1 MGKRILTVI
10 FLMQMALPAA
20 HSKDIKGKITDGTG
34 TPLPS
39 AAVVLSEDR
48 TVYAIADNDGDY
60 LLELPE
66 NISSGTLVFKM
77 AGFLSKEVDLSEAYS
92 GRLDV
97 SMEEDLMNLE
107 TVVVTGTRTPRLL
120 KNTPILTRVIMKEDI
135 ERVDALNIGDLL
147 EAELPGIEFSYA
159 MDQQVTLNM
168 QGFGGNSV
176 LFLIDGERL
185 AGETLDNIDYNRLNL
200 DNVERVEI
208 IKGAA
213 SSLYGSNAVG
223 GVVNIISKG
232 ATEPWSVNLN
242 ARYGAHNEQRYGGS
256 AGFNINNRLNSLTSV
271 QYTSID
277 SYDMRN
283 DGDYTT
289 FYGGYNYSI
298 KERLE
303 YEPVKG
309 LRLIGR
315 AGYFFR
321 ERNMQEDARDR
332 YRDFSG
338 GLKGSWD
345 ISQKSR
351 LELSYGFD
359 QYDKSD
365 YLPAYGSDVRNY
377 SNVQHVVRGIF
388 SHTFA
393 DRYTLTVGGDYMRD
407 YLMSYQFEGNGYHLQ
422 HSADAF
428 AQAEL
433 NFNDHWNLTG
443 GIRYDFFSQKR
454 LSHLSPKLSLMYRF
468 GGWAFRGSYSGGFR
482 APTLKEMY
490 MSFDMAGIFYIYGNP
505 DLSPESSHNVSVSAE
520 YTWKYVS
527 ASVSGFY
534 NWVDNRITT
543 VWNEGLKGMMYTNM
557 SPMQVRG
564 VDVSVSARFPFGLGA
579 RFAYTF
585 TDEAVRPGEPL
596 LSQTRPHSATVKV
609 EYGKSWKNYG
619 FNIALSGRVLSAV
632 TSEVYTSASNYQ
644 TTEKQTYPAYTIW
657 KLTLSQDIW
666 RGISLNLIVDNLF
679 NYVPDY
685 YYSSTPSTTGTAFAA
700 GISVDID
707 KFFKK

>member
-10 FLMQMALPAA
+10 FLMQLALPAA
-20 HSKDIKGKITDGTG
+20 HPKDIKGKITDGTG

-48 TVYAIADNDGDY
+48 TVYAIADNEGDY

-77 AGFLSKEVDLSEAYS
+77 AGFLSKEVDLSEAFS

-147 EAELPGIEFSYA
+147 EAEIPGIEFSYA

-338 GLKGSWD
+338 GLKGMWD
-345 ISQKSR
+345 ICSM
-351 LELSYGFD
+351 
-359 QYDKSD
+359 
-365 YLPAYGSDVRNY
+365 NY
-377 SNVQHVVRGIF
+377 I
-388 SHTFA
+388 
-393 DRYTLTVGGDYMRD
+393 
-407 YLMSYQFEGNGYHLQ
+407 
-422 HSADAF
+422 
-428 AQAEL
+428 
-433 NFNDHWNLTG
+433 
-443 GIRYDFFSQKR
+443 
-454 LSHLSPKLSLMYRF
+454 
-468 GGWAFRGSYSGGFR
+468 
-482 APTLKEMY
+482 
-490 MSFDMAGIFYIYGNP
+490 
-505 DLSPESSHNVSVSAE
+505 
-520 YTWKYVS
+520 
-527 ASVSGFY
+527 
-534 NWVDNRITT
+534 
-543 VWNEGLKGMMYTNM
+543 
-557 SPMQVRG
+557 
-564 VDVSVSARFPFGLGA
+564 
-579 RFAYTF
+579 
-585 TDEAVRPGEPL
+585 
-596 LSQTRPHSATVKV
+596 
-609 EYGKSWKNYG
+609 
-619 FNIALSGRVLSAV
+619 
-632 TSEVYTSASNYQ
+632 
-644 TTEKQTYPAYTIW
+644 
-657 KLTLSQDIW
+657 
-666 RGISLNLIVDNLF
+666 
-679 NYVPDY
+679 
-685 YYSSTPSTTGTAFAA
+685 
-700 GISVDID
+700 
-707 KFFKK
+707 